1 MAEIK
6 KIKLGGTSYDV
17 RDAGATRTT
26 VMPNDSGE
34 IKTKY
39 RIATHGYTSG
49 ATWYFKVCNFPVNN
63 NANYA
68 GAIISGRIGGWVSN
82 DMSYINA
89 LVWNRGT
96 PSMSVIDIAGDA
108 SAMSSIWNTA
118 ELVLYTNSDNTA
130 TLYIKCYNYYA
141 FDIDLELYQSS
152 ASITYDGTYI
162 TKTPSGT
169 LNAKSSTSTR
179 RMELING
186 ELYVA
191 GTQMSKSNHTHT
203 LSVVPASNTDT
214 SSITLTHG
222 GKYQLN
228 AGGNQTIFTIGGDS
242 NTWRKIQL
250 NGTDKLGTATST
262 KPLNFEA
269 GSNMIITESNGTF
282 RFAATN
288 TWRGIQDNL
297 NSTSTT
303 ESLSANQGKFLKAA
317 IDGKAAYNHGHGN
330 MDGSGCLSTAS
341 VVVIT
346 DTNKKISPSSI
357 TVTELGYLDG
367 VTSNIQTQLNSKAAS
382 NHTHTTNSTFYLDD
396 RNYVHATGFYAQSDK
411 RLKENIKEFIPQKS
425 ILDLPV
431 VEFDYIETK
440 SHNIGCLAQDLQEIC
455 PEIVN
460 ETEEGYL
467 SIEEDKLVYLLL
479 LEVKKLKAET
489 EILKNKLEKQ
499 SN

>member
-1 MAEIK
+1 MADITQLKVDGTTYDIK
-6 KIKLGGTSYDV
+6 DNTKLPKTTYEWNKEFAAGQNGAISLGRYNIYDSQLTFDITS
-17 RDAGATRTT
+17 TT
-26 VMPNDSGE
+26 SKSLSG
-34 IKTKY
+34 KLV
-39 RIATHGYTSG
+39 IATQNGSLLQ
-49 ATWYFKVCNFPVNN
+49 AKVF
-63 NANYA
+63 
-68 GAIISGRIGGWVSN
+68 
-82 DMSYINA
+82 
-89 LVWNRGT
+89 
-96 PSMSVIDIAGDA
+96 GDA
-108 SAMSSIWNTA
+108 SGT
-118 ELVLYTNSDNTA
+118 LVSKL
-130 TLYIKCYNYYA
+130 I
-141 FDIDLELYQSS
+141 IYQSAISNNRSWIEIFCNFDGWSKNKVHIYAVALNS
-152 ASITYDGTYI
+152 ATVEKQMTSVTISNGVPATANVTSGDAKWTGTILNDSDHSHDVSIATS
-162 TKTPSGT
+162 SGT
-169 LNAKSSTSTR
+169 N
-179 RMELING
+179 ELT
-186 ELYVA
+186 LA
-191 GTQMSKSNHTHT
+191 HGTKY
-203 LSVVPASNTDT
+203 A
-214 SSITLTHG
+214 LT
-222 GKYQLN
+222 
-228 AGGNQTIFTIGGDS
+228 AGGQSFIFTMPSSGDS

-262 KPLNFEA
+262 NPLNFKA
-269 GSNMIITESNGTF
+269 GSNMIILESNGTF
-282 RFAATN
+282 TFAATD

-317 IDGKAAYNHGHGN
+317 IDGKAAYNHGHGK

-357 TVTELGYLDG
+357 TATELGYLDG